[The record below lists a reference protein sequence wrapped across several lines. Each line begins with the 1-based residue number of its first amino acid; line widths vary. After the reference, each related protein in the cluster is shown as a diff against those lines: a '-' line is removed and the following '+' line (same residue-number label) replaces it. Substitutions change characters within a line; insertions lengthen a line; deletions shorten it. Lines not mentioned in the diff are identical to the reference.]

1 MRPARTTCG
10 STSPTTARWSA
21 RPSGFAPT
29 TTGPT
34 QLCTSR
40 RVRRSGP
47 RRTSPSCG
55 TTLRR
60 GRPARANDA
69 AEDRRALRGVLP
81 ATFARRTF
89 ARSMPRWVWQ
99 TSTGPGLGMHSSTV
113 WLSGPLASEQR
124 RNGATAPY
132 QSSRRL
138 CLPSNVDVLQ
148 GQEGAVPTWDAR
160 IPAKVRTQCGPEL
173 AHVEYRVETPALPQ
187 RWVRDERLNTGGSS
201 PGRSTEPGDLRA
213 RPRRKTALGSPSCR
227 ESAAHAR
234 APSALTRHRP
244 PACRAPERP
253 GEPTGH
259 TDLSRPST

>member
-1 MRPARTTCG
+1 MRRRTVELFAEFFPQPLRAVPLPARCRDGCG
-10 STSPTTARWSA
+10 
-21 RPSGFAPT
+21 RP
-29 TTGPT
+29 
-34 QLCTSR
+34 
-40 RVRRSGP
+40 
-47 RRTSPSCG
+47 
-55 TTLRR
+55 RR
-60 GRPARANDA
+60 GRGSGCTQARCGCQ
-69 AEDRRALRGVLP
+69 DRWRP
-81 ATFARRTF
+81 
-89 ARSMPRWVWQ
+89 S
-99 TSTGPGLGMHSSTV
+99 
-113 WLSGPLASEQR
+113 
-124 RNGATAPY
+124 NGATAPY

-138 CLPSNVDVLQ
+138 CLPSNVDVQ
-148 GQEGAVPTWDAR
+148 RGQEGALPTWDAR

-187 RWVRDERLNTGGSS
+187 RWVGDERLNTGGSW